1 MTWAALCVCVCVHDT
16 ALHCRY
22 DMAKDN
28 ASKSE
33 PLARALKE
41 VEVLRAALALADK
54 DKASLGQAKARLAAA
69 EKQVRRRVV
78 SGWWSLGATQ
88 GARSQERWFARP
100 ASPQWGSDDQRQC
113 SAAATPA
120 PATSRRVSRT
130 RLN

>member
-1 MTWAALCVCVCVHDT
+1 MGALLCVHDT

-41 VEVLRAALALADK
+41 VEVLRAALASADK

-69 EKQVRRRVV
+69 EKQVRRDVV
-78 SGWWSLGATQ
+78 SGWWSLGAAQ
-88 GARSQERWFARP
+88 GARSQQRWFAGP
-100 ASPQWGSDDQRQC
+100 AALYCGIDGQRQC
-113 SAAATPA
+113 STAATPA
-120 PATSRRVSRT
+120 PPPPGLFPRIRPD
-130 RLN
+130 